1 MKRILFATSGSEAN
15 LSANAVK
22 ATTVKVLCR
31 SFITVAILLC
41 VIGAAPAQ
49 PRDQIKLNEHAF
61 AFARQLIGKGHFV
74 ADHKGAWSEHRPSTD
89 DENEFIRVHGFSEYA
104 KWHLGIDERYA
115 ENTKRRYKFPYGD
128 FKNVHRCGVLA
139 VESRANEHRYS
150 QVENAAVKLRTMIE
164 APRDTR

>member
-1 MKRILFATSGSEAN
+1 MRLKATS
-15 LSANAVK
+15 VK
-22 ATTVKVLCR
+22 ILCR

-41 VIGAAPAQ
+41 VIGARPAQ
-49 PRDQIKLNEHAF
+49 PRDQIKLNQDAF
-61 AFARQLIGKGHFV
+61 VFARQLIKQGHFV
-74 ADHKGAWSEHRPSTD
+74 ADRKGAWSEHRPSTD

-104 KWHLGIDERYA
+104 KWHLGIDDRYA

-150 QVENAAVKLRTMIE
+150 QVENVAVKLRMMIE
-164 APRDTR
+164 TPRDTP